1 MIFITHRLH
10 RCSGASCGGEL
21 CAIVT
26 ASMSAGS
33 FTERQSGQDIA
44 DDLGMG

>member
-1 MIFITHRLH
+1 MISSVQRLH
-10 RCSGASCGGEL
+10 RCNGAVCGGEL

-44 DDLGMG
+44 DDLAIG